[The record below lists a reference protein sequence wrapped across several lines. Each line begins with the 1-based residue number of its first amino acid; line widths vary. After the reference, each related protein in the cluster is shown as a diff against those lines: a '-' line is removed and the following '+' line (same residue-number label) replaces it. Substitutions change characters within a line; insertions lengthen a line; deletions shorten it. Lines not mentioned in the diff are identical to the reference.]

1 MVHVFYSSV
10 VCYLSSQLNWPILMA
25 PASSFTSQGS
35 SHRILGV
42 FGPSGKQM
50 QVGSGLTLYDQSPRV
65 PPGSTIVLVF
75 QD

>member
-1 MVHVFYSSV
+1 MT
-10 VCYLSSQLNWPILMA
+10 